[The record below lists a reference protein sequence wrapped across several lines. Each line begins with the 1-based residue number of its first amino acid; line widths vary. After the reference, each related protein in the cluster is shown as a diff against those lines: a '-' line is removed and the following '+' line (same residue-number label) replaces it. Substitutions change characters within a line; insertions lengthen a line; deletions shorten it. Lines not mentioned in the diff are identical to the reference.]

1 MLIISWR
8 GATYPDNVC
17 ALFQGK
23 IYEIL
28 NAPSF
33 LLKAFLPHL
42 CHHLEHKTLHSKTGK
57 NSNVV
62 LMIYKQKIR
71 LSLSLKVSETYLILV
86 VHVIYGGD

>member
-42 CHHLEHKTLHSKTGK
+42 CHHLEHKTLHSKTEK
-57 NSNVV
+57 KSNVV
-62 LMIYKQKIR
+62 LMIYKHIIR
-71 LSLSLKVSETYLILV
+71 LSMSSKVSETYLILV
-86 VHVIYGGD
+86 VHVIHGGD